1 MARQYLSISAL
12 LMGSFFLLFA
22 GGINS
27 LILPLR
33 GSAEGFSAPAL
44 GLLGT
49 GWAVGYVSGCLF
61 TARLVQRVG
70 HIRSFSVMAALAGI
84 VILMQLLIIRPEAW
98 IPLRALQGF
107 CFAGAAMIVE
117 SWLGERADP
126 ANRGK
131 IFGTYTMVNLVAS
144 TAGQMTLTLGDTRG
158 YLFFVIGAMAY
169 MLALIPTAITSS
181 ASPKP
186 LVSVKIDV
194 RKIWKASP
202 VAVLSVFMVGVSN
215 SAFGTLAAVYADRI
229 GLAVSG
235 IALFASLPILAGAAA
250 QIPVGILSDRMDR
263 RKVLMGVALVGLLAD
278 AAFVALAPES
288 RAINLALVAVFG
300 AAIFAM
306 YPIIVAHANDNSDGD
321 FIQVSGGLLMIFG
334 VGSII
339 GPLFA
344 GVAMGALGARGLFLT
359 TALAHIIIIA
369 YAAYRISQKA
379 PVAQEEKTDF
389 KLQPNARTS
398 TPQTAAL
405 AATEA
410 EENAAVDLDEA
421 DQPPK

>member
-263 RKVLMGVALVGLLAD
+263 RKVLMGVALVGLMAD

-359 TALAHIIIIA
+359 TALAHIVIIA

-410 EENAAVDLDEA
+410 EENAAVDLDDA

>member
-359 TALAHIIIIA
+359 TALAHIVIIA